1 MPVSNNELSGLIQ
14 RIQRLESER
23 QGLADD
29 IKEIYAEAKQKN
41 FNVKIIRKVIA
52 RQKLT
57 EHELREE
64 ARMIAEYEAAIGDL
78 ADTPLGV
85 ASRPQAMA

>member
-1 MPVSNNELSGLIQ
+1 MSNNELSGLIQ

-23 QGLADD
+23 RGLADD
-29 IKEIYAEAKQKN
+29 IKEIYAEAKEKG
-41 FNVKIIRKVIA
+41 FDVKIIRKVIA

-64 ARMIAEYEAAIGDL
+64 ARLIEEYESALGAL
-78 ADTPLGV
+78 LDTPLG
-85 ASRPQAMA
+85 QAAHP